1 MAERNPLPSTGVEQ
15 ALELLLQQ
23 IEPGTPRAYFLEE
36 ALGLV
41 LAEPLIAGE
50 QHPADD
56 TSAMDGYAVRTDC
69 LRQASSD
76 TPVSLQLME
85 DIKAGSPPKR
95 ALRAGQTSRIST
107 GGLVPEGAD
116 AVVMREDVEAGDGVI
131 HFSQPVELG
140 QNIRYAGEHIKE
152 GEELLSPGQLLGPAE
167 IGMAAYLGR
176 EQIQCFPRVTA
187 SVLSTGSEL
196 VGSASTVERGQIRD
210 SNGISLASALRSC
223 GCEVLTQK
231 RVPDQPDALEK
242 ALSEAFSNSQ
252 VVLTSGGISA
262 GWHDLVRQQIE
273 KLGGVFSFHKLRMR
287 PGKPLAF
294 GRCGESFFFCLPG
307 NPVSSMVTFEVFAK
321 PALRKLAGGPWQTR
335 TRTAVLTEPI
345 EKRRGFTIFFRGIAE
360 SDGSSGLRVRLTGP
374 QGSHML
380 RSLVEANVL
389 IRTEEDAE
397 TIEAGTEVTV
407 LPLREL

>member
-1 MAERNPLPSTGVEQ
+1 MTGVEE
-15 ALELLLQQ
+15 AIELLLGQ
-23 IEPGTPRAYFLEE
+23 IEPGKPQAYLLEE

-41 LAEPLIAGE
+41 LAESVCAEE

-56 TSAMDGYAVRTDC
+56 TSAMDGYAVRTSS
-69 LRQASSD
+69 LASASAAS
-76 TPVSLQLME
+76 PVRLQQIE
-85 DIKAGSPPKR
+85 DIRAGSPPER
-95 ALRAGQTSRIST
+95 PVGTGQTSRIST

-116 AVVMREDVEAGDGVI
+116 AVVMREDVRADESGVF
-131 HFSQPVELG
+131 FSGPVEAG
-140 QNIRYAGEHIKE
+140 QNIRYAGEHIKA
-152 GEELLSPGQLLGPAE
+152 GEELLSPGMRLGPAE

-176 EQIQCFPRVTA
+176 ERVSCIPRVTA

-196 VGSASTVERGQIRD
+196 VSSTTEVRRGQIRD
-210 SNGISLASALRSC
+210 SNGISLASALQDI
-223 GCEVLTQK
+223 GCKVVAQQ
-231 RVPDQPDALEK
+231 RVPDQPELLEK
-242 ALSEAFSNSQ
+242 ALSKAFSSSR

-262 GWHDLVRQQIE
+262 GWHDLVRQQIK

-321 PALRKLAGGPWQTR
+321 PALRKLAGLPTSPR
-335 TRTAVLTEPI
+335 TVKAVLTERV
-345 EKRRGFTIFFRGIAE
+345 EKRPGFTIFFRGLARRTE
-360 SDGSSGLRVRLTGP
+360 SGGLEVRLTGP

-397 TIEAGTEVTV
+397 TLEAGAEVTV
-407 LPLREL
+407 LPLRDF

>member
-1 MAERNPLPSTGVEQ
+1 MADNPLPSTGVEQ
-15 ALELLLQQ
+15 ALTLLLEQ
-23 IEPGTPRAYFLEE
+23 IEPGTPRAYFLDE

-41 LAEPLIAGE
+41 LAEPLVAGE

-56 TSAMDGYAVRTDC
+56 TSAMDGYAVRSAC
-69 LRQASSD
+69 LSQASSD
-76 TPVSLQLME
+76 SPISLQLIE
-85 DIKAGSPPKR
+85 DIKAGSPPER
-95 ALRAGQTSRIST
+95 VVEAGQASRIST

-116 AVVMREDVEAGDGVI
+116 AVVMREEVETGDGVVF
-131 HFSQPVELG
+131 FSRPADPS
-140 QNIRYAGEHIKE
+140 QNIRYAGEHINQ

-176 EQIQCFPRVTA
+176 DQVQCFPRVTA

-196 VGSASTVERGQIRD
+196 VGSSSTVERGQIRD
-210 SNGISLASALRSC
+210 SNGISLASALRNC
-223 GCEVLTQK
+223 GCTVHTQE
-231 RVPDQPDALEK
+231 RVPDQPEALEK
-242 ALSEAFSNSQ
+242 ALSEAFANSNI
-252 VVLTSGGISA
+252 VLTSGGISA
-262 GWHDLVRQQIE
+262 GWHDLVRGQIE

-294 GRCGESFFFCLPG
+294 GRCGDSFFFCLPG

-321 PALRKLAGGPWQTR
+321 PALRKMAGRPWRAATM
-335 TRTAVLTEPI
+335 TATLSEPI

-360 SDGSSGLRVRLTGP
+360 RKESGSLEVRLTGP
-374 QGSHML
+374 QGSHLL

-397 TIEAGTEVTV
+397 LIEAGTEVTV
-407 LPLREL
+407 LPLKEF